1 MTAPVLSAV
10 RHVVGEYKRFLR
22 TSYRFHDEHLQ
33 QVDVVMRGPLVTL
46 TCDFRMG
53 QPLRA
58 LAEEG
63 VVSRDLLRA
72 HWPFGEDRLYEHQEH
87 SLRIG
92 AAGRSFLV
100 TPLLAIRRWHAWTN
114 LTTGSLAS
122 GAGPPGLEALVF
134 LNNGDGGL
142 SRPPSRVW

>member
-1 MTAPVLSAV
+1 MSASS
-10 RHVVGEYKRFLR
+10 VV
-22 TSYRFHDEHLQ
+22 
-33 QVDVVMRGPLVTL
+33 VRGPLVTL

-58 LAEEG
+58 WPRRGSLA
-63 VVSRDLLRA
+63 VISRA
-72 HWPFGEDRLYEHQEH
+72 HWPFGEDRLYEHQEY
-87 SLRIG
+87 SLRID
-92 AAGRSFLV
+92 AAGRFFLV
-100 TPLLAIRRWHAWTN
+100 TPLPAIRCWHAWTIS

-134 LNNGDGGL
+134 LNDSGGGL